1 MKPTQPRDLIRDWR
15 RRLRDASPAAYVD
28 PDKLQERRWLL
39 VGTGSDGLDYVLATA
54 TSEQEADRRLAALQ
68 LYLERFRNLRVE
80 RHREVTAT
88 DKHLDLLR
96 SRTESKRQVVRD
108 LGPRADLA
116 TCQAAAA
123 RLGFY
128 LSASFWYRLRSEC
141 GFARKG
147 VRRCLP

>member
-88 DKHLDLLR
+88 
-96 SRTESKRQVVRD
+96 RQVVRD